1 MDNVQKMGRSLALF
15 AIAGYAVFALYL
27 FLVVKVLLLK
37 FGSLDS
43 SLLLDQWKIIWSD
56 PSVIV
61 ERLRYQSNLVPFH
74 EIENYVKG
82 IRYYHSWHSAVNFVG
97 NVIAF
102 MPLGFL
108 LPLLFPKKA
117 GSLFRVI
124 TLSLM
129 LSLGVELTQLVMN
142 VGTFD
147 VDDLLLNT
155 AGGMIGYIVYLV
167 IWVIQKKRI
176 IFSVTSKATF

>member
-1 MDNVQKMGRSLALF
+1 MDNVQKMERPTELL

-27 FLVVKVLLLK
+27 FLVVKILLFK
-37 FGSLDS
+37 FGSLDT

-61 ERLRYQSNLVPFH
+61 KRLRYQSNLVPFH
-74 EIENYVKG
+74 EIENYVRG
-82 IRYYHSWHSAVNFVG
+82 IRYYQSWHSVVNFVG

-117 GSLFRVI
+117 GSLCRV
-124 TLSLM
+124 TLLSLM
-129 LSLGVELTQLVMN
+129 LSLGVELTQLVMD

-147 VDDLLLNT
+147 VDDLFLNT
-155 AGGMIGYIVYLV
+155 AGGMIGYIVYLF
-167 IWVIQKKRI
+167 IWVIQKKRF
-176 IFSVTSKATF
+176 IFSISS

>member
-1 MDNVQKMGRSLALF
+1 MDNVQKMERPTELL

-27 FLVVKVLLLK
+27 FLVVKVLLFK

-43 SLLLDQWKIIWSD
+43 SLLLEQWKIIWSD
-56 PSVIV
+56 PSVIL
-61 ERLRYQSNLVPFH
+61 ERLRYRSNLVPFH
-74 EIENYVKG
+74 EIENY
-82 IRYYHSWHSAVNFVG
+82 ILAIQNNRSWHSVVNLVG

-117 GSLFRVI
+117 GSLSRVI
-124 TLSLM
+124 LLSLM

-155 AGGMIGYIVYLV
+155 AGGIIGYVVYLF
-167 IWVIQKKRI
+167 IWLLQKKR
-176 IFSVTSKATF
+176 FNLSVSS

>member
-1 MDNVQKMGRSLALF
+1 MDNVQKMERPTELL

-27 FLVVKVLLLK
+27 FLVVKVLLFK
-37 FGSLDS
+37 FGNLDT

-56 PSVIV
+56 PSVIAD
-61 ERLRYQSNLVPFH
+61 RLRHRSNLVPFH

-82 IRYYHSWHSAVNFVG
+82 IRYNQSWHSAVNFVG

-124 TLSLM
+124 LLSLM
-129 LSLGVELTQLVMN
+129 LSLGLELTQLVMN

-155 AGGMIGYIVYLV
+155 AGGIIGYVVYLF
-167 IWVIQKKRI
+167 IWLLQKKRFI
-176 IFSVTSKATF
+176 YSVTS

>member
-1 MDNVQKMGRSLALF
+1 MDNVQKMERPTELL

-27 FLVVKVLLLK
+27 FLVVKILLFK
-37 FGSLDS
+37 FGSLDT
-43 SLLLDQWKIIWSD
+43 SLLVDQWKIIWSD

-61 ERLRYQSNLVPFH
+61 KRLRYQSNLVPFH
-74 EIENYVKG
+74 EIENYVRS
-82 IRYYHSWHSAVNFVG
+82 IRNYQSWHSAVNFVG

-117 GSLFRVI
+117 GSLFRV
-124 TLSLM
+124 TLLSLL

-155 AGGMIGYIVYLV
+155 AGGMIGYIVYLF
-167 IWVIQKKRI
+167 IWVIQKKRFI
-176 IFSVTSKATF
+176 ISVTS

>member
-1 MDNVQKMGRSLALF
+1 MDNVQKIERPTELL

-27 FLVVKVLLLK
+27 FLVVKILLFK
-37 FGSLDS
+37 FGSLDT
-43 SLLLDQWKIIWSD
+43 SLLVDQWKIIWSD

-61 ERLRYQSNLVPFH
+61 KRLRYQSNLVPFH
-74 EIENYVKG
+74 EIENYVRS
-82 IRYYHSWHSAVNFVG
+82 IRNYQSWHSAVNFVG

-117 GSLFRVI
+117 GSLFRV
-124 TLSLM
+124 TLLSLL

-155 AGGMIGYIVYLV
+155 AGGMIGYIVYLF
-167 IWVIQKKRI
+167 IWVIQKKRFI
-176 IFSVTSKATF
+176 ISVTS

>member
-1 MDNVQKMGRSLALF
+1 MDNVQKVERPTELL

-27 FLVVKVLLLK
+27 FLVVKVLLFK
-37 FGSLDS
+37 FGSLDT
-43 SLLLDQWKIIWSD
+43 SLLLDQWKLIWSD
-56 PSVIV
+56 PYVIV
-61 ERLRYQSNLVPFH
+61 ERLRYRSNLVPFH
-74 EIENYVKG
+74 EIENYVRL
-82 IRYYHSWHSAVNFVG
+82 IRNNQSWHSAVNFVG

-124 TLSLM
+124 LLSLM
-129 LSLGVELTQLVMN
+129 LSLGVELTQLVMD

-155 AGGMIGYIVYLV
+155 AGGMIGYIVYLF
-167 IWVIQKKRI
+167 IWVIQKKRFI
-176 IFSVTSKATF
+176 LTVSS

>member
-1 MDNVQKMGRSLALF
+1 MDNVQKMGRPVALF

-27 FLVVKVLLLK
+27 FLVVKVLLFK
-37 FGSLDS
+37 FGSFDS

-61 ERLRYQSNLVPFH
+61 ERLRYRSNLVPFH
-74 EIENYVKG
+74 EIENYVKS
-82 IRYYHSWHSAVNFVG
+82 IRDNQSWHSAVNFVG

-108 LPLLFPKKA
+108 LPLLFPKIA

-155 AGGMIGYIVYLV
+155 SGGIIGYVVYLF
-167 IWVIQKKRI
+167 IWLLQKKRF
-176 IFSVTSKATF
+176 IFTVTSKATF

>member
-1 MDNVQKMGRSLALF
+1 MDNVQKMERPTELL

-27 FLVVKVLLLK
+27 FLVVKVLLFK

-43 SLLLDQWKIIWSD
+43 SLLLEQWKIIWTD

-61 ERLRYQSNLVPFH
+61 ERLRYRSNLVPFH
-74 EIENYVKG
+74 EIENYIQAIQKNN
-82 IRYYHSWHSAVNFVG
+82 RSWHSVVNLVG

-117 GSLFRVI
+117 GSLSRVI
-124 TLSLM
+124 LLSLM

-155 AGGMIGYIVYLV
+155 AGGIIGYVVYLF
-167 IWVIQKKRI
+167 IWLLQKKR
-176 IFSVTSKATF
+176 FNLSVSS

>member
-1 MDNVQKMGRSLALF
+1 MDNVQKVETPTELLV
-15 AIAGYAVFALYL
+15 IAGYAVFALYL

-43 SLLLDQWKIIWSD
+43 SLLLDQCKIIWKD

-61 ERLRYQSNLVPFH
+61 ERLRYRSNLVPFH
-74 EIENYVKG
+74 EIENYIKL
-82 IRYYHSWHSAVNFVG
+82 IRNNQSWHSAVNFVG

-102 MPLGFL
+102 MPFGFL

-124 TLSLM
+124 QLSLM

-155 AGGMIGYIVYLV
+155 AGGIIGYVFYLF
-167 IWVIQKKRI
+167 IWILQKKRFI
-176 IFSVTSKATF
+176 LSVSS